1 MYIIIYILYI
11 TELRP
16 PSMQRMLQDRAS
28 RRPENGLGTQLQWSS
43 RCWWNCVDNEFCNQ
57 GIIQGMSDEFCN
69 QFLGTQFKAFT
80 SRLQNCKKG
89 TCHVQ
94 LHSLNLAFDAGQ
106 RCLAETC
113 GDSVI
118 TSPFTSTHTDR
129 SSNGWFR
136 CKGSK
141 SRGRRD

>member
-1 MYIIIYILYI
+1 MLHDFDISKNSARPTCSICFK
-11 TELRP
+11 TEHPGGLKTDWE
-16 PSMQRMLQDRAS
+16 PSCSYLAGAGRNSGRIVLTMRLIM
-28 RRPENGLGTQLQWSS
+28 SS
-43 RCWWNCVDNEFCNQ
+43 VTKACQMSSVTYFWNPVQ
-57 GIIQGMSDEFCN
+57 VIHV
-69 QFLGTQFKAFT
+69 TVA
-80 SRLQNCKKG
+80 KKG

-118 TSPFTSTHTDR
+118 TSPFTSTPTDR